1 MTGGFHTVRSTSTAG
16 QRPTARALRS
26 LALLLFGTLAL
37 TACGPQ
43 SLLGWGA
50 NSFGEIGDGT
60 DVGKR
65 SPVVV
70 DAPWRNVS
78 SMYIHSVGVRT
89 DGTLWTWGTNWYG
102 QLGNGTTDDH
112 NVPTMVGSRTDWKTA
127 DAGWDFTVAIRTDGT
142 LWEWSGR
149 ASSKEREFTS
159 I

>member
-89 DGTLWTWGTNWYG
+89 DGTLWTWGENGLG
-102 QLGNGTTDDH
+102 QLGDGTTISRS
-112 NVPTMVGSRTDWKTA
+112 VPAQVGSATN
-127 DAGWDFTVAIRTDGT
+127 WDRVEVG
-142 LWEWSGR
+142 SGFVTGLR
-149 ASSKEREFTS
+149 RS
-159 I
+159 